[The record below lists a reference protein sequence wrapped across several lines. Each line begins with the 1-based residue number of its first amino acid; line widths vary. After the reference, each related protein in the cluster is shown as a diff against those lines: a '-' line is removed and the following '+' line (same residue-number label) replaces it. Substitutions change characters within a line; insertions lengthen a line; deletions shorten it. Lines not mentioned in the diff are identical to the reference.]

1 MDKTGITGTILTDIR
16 KVLRSDH
23 ILYSRENI
31 IKSKINLQTERFRW
45 TLCKEKHTFSWV
57 TARVQTPQIN
67 KIKFSYQHSQNADKE
82 PSVYSHKSNNRH
94 LREKICCITVVNL
107 IILFICE
114 HLCEDICLHICIL
127 TWLIKVQGLSASNS
141 F

>member
-1 MDKTGITGTILTDIR
+1 MDKTGIAGTILTDIR

-94 LREKICCITVVNL
+94 LRENLLHNSSEFNYFVYLWTFMWRYMSSYLHLDMTNKSTGLVCI
-107 IILFICE
+107 
-114 HLCEDICLHICIL
+114 
-127 TWLIKVQGLSASNS
+127 
-141 F
+141 

>member
-67 KIKFSYQHSQNADKE
+67 KIKFSYQHSQNTDKE
-82 PSVYSHKSNNRH
+82 PTVYSHKSNNRH
-94 LREKICCITVVNL
+94 LRENLLHNSSEFNYFVYLWTFMWRYMSSYLHLDMTNKSTGLVCI
-107 IILFICE
+107 
-114 HLCEDICLHICIL
+114 
-127 TWLIKVQGLSASNS
+127 
-141 F
+141 

>member
-82 PSVYSHKSNNRH
+82 PTVYSHKSNNRH
-94 LREKICCITVVNL
+94 LRENLLHNSSEFNYFVYLWTFMWRYISSYFHLDMTNKSTGLVCI
-107 IILFICE
+107 
-114 HLCEDICLHICIL
+114 
-127 TWLIKVQGLSASNS
+127 
-141 F
+141 

>member
-94 LREKICCITVVNL
+94 LRENLLHNSSEFNYFVYLWTFMWRYISSYFHLDMTNKSTGLVCI
-107 IILFICE
+107 
-114 HLCEDICLHICIL
+114 
-127 TWLIKVQGLSASNS
+127 
-141 F
+141 